1 MTKNCPT
8 LTILRVMKIRKE
20 KIEIKAGHSFKLFS
34 PSMRKHFYWHFHP
47 EIELVYVE
55 AVSGIRHV
63 GRHISGYT
71 GSDLVLIGPN
81 LPHLNFDY
89 GLETE
94 YRQIVVQLKVDFLE
108 SLILPT
114 AEFGEMKALFE
125 RSQKGLAF
133 YGETRDRVVKRLR
146 EIDMTHP
153 FEALLGLLEIFQVL
167 SEAVGGEVEVLH
179 GEDTGVKWLLD
190 DKVRMG
196 TIYDYV
202 QQNYD
207 KDPDVNEIAGKVHL
221 STAAFCRYFKRQT
234 KMTFTEFVNQ
244 YRLSYAKNLLL
255 QGKSAGEVCYE
266 VGFESES
273 YFNRLFKRVVGV
285 TPGVFRR
292 KYSLIM

>member
-1 MTKNCPT
+1 MTGNCPV
-8 LTILRVMKIRKE
+8 LTILMVMKIRKE

-55 AVSGIRHV
+55 ALSGIRHV

-81 LPHLNFDY
+81 IPHLNFDY

-94 YRQIVVQLKVDFLE
+94 YRQIVVQLKPDFLE
-108 SLILPT
+108 TLILPT
-114 AEFGEMKALFE
+114 VEFGSIRTLFE
-125 RSQKGLAF
+125 RSYKGLAF
-133 YGETRDRVVKRLR
+133 YGETREMVVKRLK
-146 EIDMTHP
+146 EVNMEHP
-153 FEALLGLLEIFQVL
+153 FEALLGMLEIFQIL
-167 SEAVGGEVEVLH
+167 SGAKEVEVLN

-202 QQNYD
+202 SENYD
-207 KDPDVNEIAGKVHL
+207 KGPDVNEIAGRVHL

-244 YRLSYAKNLLL
+244 YRVSYAKTLLL
-255 QGKSAGEVCYE
+255 QGKSANEVCYE
-266 VGFESES
+266 VGFESTS
-273 YFNRLFKRVVGV
+273 YFNRLFKKVVGV
-285 TPGVFRR
+285 TPAVFRR
-292 KYSLIM
+292 GWRG